1 MGTSNSKPKPL
12 VCQSPVPSDIEIAQS
27 IEPLP
32 ISDIAT
38 QLGLLPK
45 EVLCYGPTKAKI
57 TLDVLERLKD
67 AAHGK
72 YVCVAGVNP
81 TPLGEGKSTTTVGLC
96 QALGAHLG
104 KKVVTCIRQPSQGP
118 TFGIKGGAAG
128 GGYSQVIPMEEM
140 NLHLTGDIHAIT
152 AANNLL
158 AAAIDTRMFHENSQ
172 SDAAL
177 FRRLC
182 PPNKMG
188 EKKFAPVMLRR
199 LKKLGIDKTNPDDL
213 TEEEVSKFVRLDI
226 DPDTITWR
234 RVTDC
239 NDRFLR
245 EIKVGCSP
253 TERDQVRTTG
263 YDISVASEIMAVLA
277 LATSMRDMRDRLGNM
292 VVANSK
298 AGEPVTADDLGI
310 GGALMVMMKDCIMPT
325 MLQTLEQ
332 TPAFIHA
339 GPFANIAH
347 GNSSIIADQMGLKL
361 VGKDGYVVTEA
372 GFGADIGMEKFM
384 NIKCRMS
391 GLTPN
396 AVVIVATVRALK
408 SHGGGPK
415 VTPGTPLPH
424 EYTNE
429 NVELVKAGCSNIL
442 RHIENAKK
450 FGVPVVVAIN
460 RFATDTDNE
469 LEAVREACV
478 AAGAFDA
485 VVTDN
490 HALGGAGAKALA
502 EAVVKACEQPT
513 DFKFTYPLELSIKEK
528 IEKIAVE
535 LYGASGVS
543 YTEQAEKEIER
554 FTKMG
559 LDKLPICMAKTQ
571 YSFTDN
577 PDIKG
582 APTGFVLP
590 IRDVRASAGAG
601 FIFPLVG
608 SMMTM
613 PGLPTR
619 PAYYDIDLDLET
631 GKVVGL
637 M

>member
-1 MGTSNSKPKPL
+1 MGANNSKLECK
-12 VCQSPVPSDIEIAQS
+12 SPVPSDIEIAQS
-27 IEPLP
+27 VEPE
-32 ISDIAT
+32 DITKVARRM
-38 QLGLLPK
+38 GLRPN
-45 EVLCYGPTKAKI
+45 EVFSYGPTKAKV

-67 AAHGK
+67 APLGN
-72 YVCVAGVNP
+72 YVCVAGVTP

-96 QALGAHLG
+96 QALGAHLN
-104 KKVVTCIRQPSQGP
+104 KKVITCIRQPSQGP

-158 AAAIDTRMFHENSQ
+158 AAAIDSRMFHENSQ
-172 SDAAL
+172 KDDAL

-182 PPNKMG
+182 PADKQG
-188 EKKFAPVMLRR
+188 RRRFAPVMLKR
-199 LKKLGIDKTNPDDL
+199 LRKLGIDKTDPDTL
-213 TEEEVSKFVRLDI
+213 TEEEVSRFARLDI
-226 DPDTITWR
+226 DPETITWR
-234 RVTDC
+234 RVMDI

-245 EIKVGCSP
+245 EVQVGCAP
-253 TERDQVRTTG
+253 TERGQVRLTG
-263 YDISVASEIMAVLA
+263 FDISVASEIMAVLA
-277 LATSMRDMRDRLGNM
+277 LATSVEDMRDRLGRM
-292 VVANSK
+292 VVANSRK
-298 AGEPVTADDLGI
+298 GEPITADDLGV
-310 GGALMVMMKDCIMPT
+310 GGALMVLMKDTIMPT
-325 MLQTLEQ
+325 LLQTLER

-347 GNSSIIADQMGLKL
+347 GNSSIIADQMALKL
-361 VGKDGYVVTEA
+361 VGEEGFVVTEA

-384 NIKCRMS
+384 NIKCRTS
-391 GLTPN
+391 GLKPS

-429 NVELVKAGCSNIL
+429 NVELVKAGCSNVV

-460 RFATDTDNE
+460 QFATDTEAE
-469 LEAVREACV
+469 LQAVKEACIK
-478 AAGAFDA
+478 AGAFDA
-485 VVTDN
+485 VVSDN
-490 HALGGAGAKALA
+490 HARGGEGAVALA
-502 EAVVKACEQPT
+502 EAVISACSQPC
-513 DFKFTYPLELSIKEK
+513 DFRFTYPLDLPIKDK
-528 IEKIAVE
+528 IESIAKD
-535 LYGASGVS
+535 LYGAAGVEYS
-543 YTEQAEKEIER
+543 EQAEKEIAR

-571 YSFTDN
+571 YSFSHD
-577 PDIKG
+577 PELKG
-582 APTGFVLP
+582 APTGFILP

-601 FIFPLVG
+601 FVFPLVG